1 MKTPA
6 KTHVLAGVS
15 PLPVQPL
22 TRVMVNSD
30 QRLVFAILS
39 SNGLGLKFVN
49 SSLKRLD
56 AALKLPD
63 AFFKQVIDETFS

>member
-6 KTHVLAGVS
+6 KTHVLAGFS
-15 PLPVQPL
+15 PTPVQPL
-22 TRVMVNSD
+22 TRAMVNSD

-49 SSLKRLD
+49 GILKRID

-63 AFFKQVIDETFS
+63 PFFKHVINEALS